1 MQEPYRDPPIIDQ
14 PTAANPEPGFFE
26 RIKNGFLYIVIVLCS
41 TTLGLLF
48 GLIGSLFAA
57 LFTVFAGVMIGSVA
71 GRQIARA
78 IALKQRPEMQVVW
91 SQMRRWRY
99 GEHPHGGRPP
109 QDG

>member
-1 MQEPYRDPPIIDQ
+1 MPEPYREPPIIDQ

-26 RIKNGFLYIVIVLCS
+26 KIKNGILYVVIVLVS
-41 TTLGLLF
+41 TSLGLLF
-48 GLIGSLFAA
+48 GLIGSIFAA
-57 LFTVFAGVMIGSVA
+57 ILTVLAGLMLGGVA

-99 GEHPHGGRPP
+99 GEHPQGGRPP